1 MPLRRALGAF
11 VAEETDGQ
19 ETGTK
24 ASDASVDPVA
34 VALALGGAS
43 REKADAFLDD
53 QRLLMADQRHH
64 LREQFKILDL
74 TIWEKRTGVLL
85 RAATMVVGLAVAGF
99 FALMIWGAAH
109 STGLIIEPFAVPSDM
124 AAKGLTG
131 QVVASKMQDKLASMQ
146 DATDSARPTQS
157 YENNWGDNIKV
168 EIPDTGIS
176 IGELQNFLKGW
187 LGHDTHI
194 TGEVWR
200 TETGIAVTA
209 REGAEAGAT
218 FTGPETDLD
227 GLMQN
232 AAEHVYS
239 ITQPYRYANFLD
251 RAYDAPDI
259 ADRAA
264 RATAIYR
271 KLIAGPSA
279 VERAWAWNG
288 LAVVDANVKGDFQT
302 TDRDFQQSTAAL
314 PDFTEGYYGLSVY
327 ERFLGRYENA
337 LTAARRARRLFER
350 GNVSDFNP
358 KQLSATRTD
367 NDTSIAFLTG
377 DYGELLRINKI
388 GAEASDYSNTLPRS
402 LYLTNVFWALANLH
416 DGGGLRGTMRD
427 MGISSLPK
435 GLSGL
440 RYAAA
445 ASVFVAGSLEDWPAV
460 WRFERTSPES
470 VKQGD
475 YRNFPIT
482 LASVALAHAHLGD
495 FGGAEALIAR
505 CPTDSDDCLIARG
518 QIADLEG
525 QHSRADAWF
534 ARVEQRQP
542 SIPFADAAWGK
553 ALLARGMPDEAI
565 AKFQLANRKGPHF
578 ADPLE
583 MWGEALMAK
592 NRSDLALARFAE
604 AEKYAPNWGH
614 LHLKWAEALGY
625 AGYKD
630 ETRAQYQAASTLDLS
645 AADRNELARQWHG

>member
-1 MPLRRALGAF
+1 MATESESR
-11 VAEETDGQ
+11 
-19 ETGTK
+19 ETGAETSG
-24 ASDASVDPVA
+24 AGVDPA
-34 VALALGGAS
+34 AIALALSGAS

-53 QRLLMADQRHH
+53 QRSLMADQRHH
-64 LREQFKILDL
+64 LHEQFKILHL

-85 RAATMVVGLAVAGF
+85 RAATAFVGLAVAGF
-99 FALMIWGAAH
+99 FGLMVWDAVH
-109 STGLIIEPFAVPSDM
+109 STGLIIEPFAVPADM

-131 QVVASKMQDKLASMQ
+131 KVVASQMQDKLALMQ

-209 REGAEAGAT
+209 RDGAEAGAT
-218 FTGPETDLD
+218 FTGPESDLD
-227 GLMQN
+227 GLMQK

-251 RAYDAPDI
+251 RSYDAPDI

-264 RATAIYR
+264 RATAIYH

-288 LAVVDANVKGDFQT
+288 LAVVDANVRGNFQT
-302 TDRDFQQSTAAL
+302 TDRDFQQSIAAL

-327 ERFLGRYENA
+327 ERFLGRYENGLSAA
-337 LTAARRARRLFER
+337 LKAKHLLDRR
-350 GNVSDFNP
+350 NVPDFNP
-358 KQLSATRTD
+358 KQLSATRLD

-388 GAEASDYSNTLPRS
+388 GAEAPDYSNTLPRS
-402 LYLTNVFWALANLH
+402 LYLTNMFWALANLH
-416 DGGGLRGTMRD
+416 DGGGVRSTMRSL
-427 MGISSLPK
+427 GIFSLPK
-435 GLSGL
+435 SLSGL

-460 WRFERTSPES
+460 SRFEKTSPES

-475 YRNFPIT
+475 YRNFTII

-495 FGGAEALIAR
+495 FGGAQALISR
-505 CPTDSDDCLIARG
+505 CPTDSDDCSIARG
-518 QIADLEG
+518 QIADMQG
-525 QHSRADAWF
+525 QHSDADTWF
-534 ARVEQRQP
+534 ASVEQRQP
-542 SIPFADAAWGK
+542 SVPFADAAWGK
-553 ALLARGMPDEAI
+553 ALLARGKPDEAM
-565 AKFQLANRKGPHF
+565 AKFKLANQKGPHF

-583 MWGEALMAK
+583 GWGEALMAQ
-592 NRSDLALARFAE
+592 NHSELALAKFIE
-604 AEKYAPNWGH
+604 ADKYAPNWGR
-614 LHLKWAEALGY
+614 LHLKWGEALVY
-625 AGYKD
+625 AGQRD
-630 ETRAQYQAASTLDLS
+630 EARKQFAFAATLDLS
-645 AADRNELARQWHG
+645 ADDKAELAKVSHG

>member
-1 MPLRRALGAF
+1 
-11 VAEETDGQ
+11 VAEESENTGA
-19 ETGTK
+19 ETAIG
-24 ASDASVDPVA
+24 ADPAA

-53 QRLLMADQRHH
+53 QRSLMADQRHH
-64 LREQFKILDL
+64 LHEQFKILRL

-85 RAATMVVGLAVAGF
+85 RAATAVVGVAVAGF
-99 FALMIWGAAH
+99 FGLMVWDAAH
-109 STGLIIEPFAVPSDM
+109 STGLIIQPFAVPADM
-124 AAKGLTG
+124 TAKGLTG
-131 QVVASKMQDKLASMQ
+131 QVVASQMQDKLALMQ

-187 LGHDTHI
+187 LGHDTKI

-218 FTGPETDLD
+218 FTGPESDLD
-227 GLMQN
+227 ELMQK

-271 KLIAGPSA
+271 KLIAGPNA

-288 LAVVDANVKGDFQT
+288 LAVVEANVGGDFHA

-337 LTAARRARRLFER
+337 LTAARRARRLLHR
-350 GNVSDFNP
+350 GKVPDFNP
-358 KQLSATRTD
+358 KQLLATRLD

-377 DYGELLRINKI
+377 DYGELLRISKI
-388 GAEASDYSNTLPRS
+388 AAAAPDYSNTLPRS
-402 LYLTNVFWALANLH
+402 IYLTNVFWALANLH
-416 DGGGLRGTMRD
+416 DASGVRGTMRD
-427 MGISSLPK
+427 LGISSLQK
-435 GLSGL
+435 SLSGL
-440 RYAAA
+440 RYAAS

-460 WRFERTSPES
+460 SRFERTSPES
-470 VKQGD
+470 VKKGD
-475 YRNFPIT
+475 YRNFSII
-482 LASVALAHAHLGD
+482 LASIALAHAHLGD
-495 FGGAEALIAR
+495 VIGAQALIGQ
-505 CPTDSDDCLIARG
+505 CPADSDDCLIARG
-518 QIADLEG
+518 QIADMQG
-525 QHSRADAWF
+525 QHSRADTWF
-534 ARVEQRQP
+534 ARVEQRQR

-553 ALLARGMPDEAI
+553 SLLARGKPDAAI

-583 MWGEALMAK
+583 GWGEALMAK
-592 NRSDLALARFAE
+592 NRSDLALAKFSE
-604 AEKYAPNWGH
+604 AAKYAPNWGR
-614 LHLKWAEALGY
+614 LHLKWSEALGY
-625 AGYKD
+625 AGKKD
-630 ETRAQYQAASTLDLS
+630 DAQKQYALAAGLDLS
-645 AADRNELARQWHG
+645 AADKNELAKANLQK